1 MITIILTVIIT
12 IIAYQLILF
21 IIALANKLDNEKVQI
36 AICGV
41 WSLLWIIFVGGG
53 YAIYK
58 RLRLKWFNK
67 HYSYCT
73 FYDKE
78 NSKHNFSAYVKNQDN
93 NALLN
98 FDMSKRYYVR
108 FDYQHKA
115 KNLDGVYLKR
125 NNNQDIINDLLNPP
139 TGFTKDFFKRYM
151 R

>member
-1 MITIILTVIIT
+1 MTTIILTAIIT
-12 IIAYQLILF
+12 IIIYQLILF
-21 IIALANKLDNEKVQI
+21 IIGLANKLDNKKVQI
-36 AICGV
+36 TIFGV
-41 WSLLWIIFVGGG
+41 WTLLWIIFVDG

-67 HYSYCT
+67 HYSYCR

-78 NSKHNFSAYVKNQDN
+78 NNRYNFSAYIKNQNN

-115 KNLDGVYLKR
+115 KNLNGVYLKR
-125 NNNQDIINDLLNPP
+125 NNNQNIINDLLNPP